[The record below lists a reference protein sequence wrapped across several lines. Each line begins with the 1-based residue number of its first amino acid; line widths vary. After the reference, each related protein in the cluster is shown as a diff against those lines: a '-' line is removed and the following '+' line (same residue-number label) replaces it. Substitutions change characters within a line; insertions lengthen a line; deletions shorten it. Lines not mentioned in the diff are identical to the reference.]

1 MVQVHFFT
9 SSLTVPWIS
18 VSGRHGTVD
27 LVFAVFLIKMYVS
40 SSPNNTHSPLS
51 GLFWRPG
58 KNEGISLGF
67 LACSLLWLILSVM
80 LSGREQGICT
90 SDSTGRFQQLLS
102 RRVHCDDGLFQT
114 KPPFFRALFFCF
126 VCLCLGSQAVL
137 STAERVSLK

>member
-27 LVFAVFLIKMYVS
+27 LVFAVFLTKMYVS
-40 SSPNNTHSPLS
+40 SSPNNTQSSLRIVLEAQS
-51 GLFWRPG
+51 
-58 KNEGISLGF
+58 NEGISLGF